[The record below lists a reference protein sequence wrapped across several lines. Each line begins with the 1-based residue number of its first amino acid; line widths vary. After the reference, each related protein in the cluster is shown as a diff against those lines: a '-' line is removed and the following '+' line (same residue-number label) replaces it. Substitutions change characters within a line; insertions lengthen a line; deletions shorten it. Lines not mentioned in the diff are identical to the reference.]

1 MPLTQS
7 LIRKAKPREKPYKLY
22 DFQGLCLLVN
32 LNGSRCWRF
41 NYRFGGRQKTI
52 SFGGFPEISLEEAR
66 EKRDEAR
73 AKVKAGID
81 PSEERRE
88 AKRNATIQT
97 ATHFRL
103 DRSPS
108 GDLTIMT
115 SNRRITLTMAQT
127 EALRAFLI
135 AVPVDHKEE
144 SC

>member
-1 MPLTQS
+1 M
-7 LIRKAKPREKPYKLY
+7 
-22 DFQGLCLLVN
+22 
-32 LNGSRCWRF
+32 
-41 NYRFGGRQKTI
+41 TI
-52 SFGGFPEISLEEAR
+52 SFSVFPDISLEKAR

-73 AKVKAGID
+73 AKVKTGID

-88 AKRNATIQT
+88 AKRNVTIQT

-103 DRSPS
+103 DISPS
-108 GDLTIMT
+108 GDLTITT